1 MKKLLAMVLA
11 LVMTLSL
18 AVSASA
24 VKADEKINEDYAEAV
39 AVLNGMGVFK
49 GYEDGSFK
57 PENNI
62 TRAEVATII
71 YRIYT
76 GDVAKNDKSGL
87 YASYNKFTDM
97 AGAGW
102 AAGYIGYCSNAEL
115 VKGYPNGTFQP
126 SGNITGYEVLAMI
139 LRAVGYDKNGEFTGA
154 DWALNVAKYAEQLHI
169 LDNVAKTTNLG
180 APATRELVAEILF
193 RAINVPM
200 VTYTA
205 AFGYQNVGLNGDKDG
220 KLFQNNVTLGKKNFD
235 LKKDDKTADK
245 FGRPTITWTYNTGD
259 EETVIAVKPLATFT
273 EPAKNCE
280 VYDESGLA
288 KATKLDVYT
297 NSAKKDGTY
306 VIADNKDDSKQAM
319 QGRLTEVYED
329 RVVNVDTYLAVIEKA
344 VAEKTDAKGHVT
356 KAYVLVD
363 DIYGF
368 EGKFE
373 DKFVTSDEFK
383 ADDMVLVT
391 VADGKIQSMVKA
403 ENKAATL
410 TKIKG
415 NSKTITEVADVMGLD
430 KEDVKTTNTAA
441 YMGGLE
447 VLALSSTYNFYFD
460 TYGNVIGADELASNY
475 AVLDSLYI
483 DRLEGKR
490 GVDGLFGTP
499 YFFNGEKAEDITI
512 DEILGRDV
520 SSKFIELTSAKND
533 DYYYTVYAYTIDK
546 DGVYTFENSDF
557 ETVPYA
563 NHNAGDK
570 YITYGRDAKL
580 HLNKDSQILLQTKD
594 SPKGTFVSYT
604 GYEKLGNVYLKN
616 VQYKLDSLGYVTM
629 LYAQAEEFSNR
640 TVFVYNTTPV
650 YSWVND
656 DGDKIATLKVLELVE
671 NEWKENTVD
680 VYYGEDPAYGVGIY
694 LVGLYE
700 LTEGQ
705 DGLWYADSYAPM
717 FRVDNTYGTKDN
729 FRVDVTNIVNGTSDY
744 LELDDAKIVKYTGS
758 FVKGEY
764 DTENWEAKNL
774 GKNSTIFVQFNDDDE
789 VVAVYDMYI
798 EALVNDETGFGEFY
812 GHEFKTVKVEL
823 KEYEQISAAVMEE
836 YKANG
841 NVVTNELTVKYFDKD
856 GKEVTMDANKGTKV
870 AYAELSY
877 NDTVTGDIIYTVAN
891 QAAYPVAKLEPVLD
905 AKFDSGTQSFSINN
919 TYNSSVPQLEYTIV
933 VDKAPEG
940 DVSAKNLIEALKPFL
955 GTNFQK
961 ILGVFNTQ
969 GTDPYTGNLTPNGR
983 VLLEGY
989 EGSDFIVRVQAWDGK
1004 TVQPYHIVF
1013 GSTAVN

>member
-57 PENNI
+57 PENKI

-76 GDVAKNDKSGL
+76 KDVAKNDKSGL

-102 AAGYIGYCSNAEL
+102 AAGYIGYCANAEL
-115 VKGYPNGTFQP
+115 VKGYPDGTFKP
-126 SGNITGYEVLAMI
+126 SGNVTGYEVLAMI

-154 DWALNVAKYAEQLHI
+154 DWALNVAKYAEQLKI
-169 LDNVAKTTNLG
+169 LENVAKTTDLS
-180 APATRELVAEILF
+180 APATRELVSEILF

-205 AFGYQNVGLNGDKDG
+205 AFGYQNVGLNGDNDN
-220 KLFQNNVTLGKKNFD
+220 KLFKNNVTLGKKNFD
-235 LKKDDKTADK
+235 LEKKETADK
-245 FGRPTITWTYNTGD
+245 FGRPTITWKYNTGD

-288 KATKLDVYT
+288 KDTKLDVYT

-329 RVVNVDTYLAVIEKA
+329 RLVNVDTYLAEVEKA

-368 EGKFE
+368 EGKFD

-415 NSKTITEVADVMGLD
+415 NYKTIDKVADVMGLD

-441 YMGGLE
+441 YMGGLKA
-447 VLALSSTYNFYFD
+447 LALSSTYNFYFD

-483 DRLEGKR
+483 ARLDGKR

-499 YFFNGEKAEDITI
+499 YFFNGEKAEDVTI

-520 SSKFIELTSAKND
+520 SDKRIELTSAKND

-557 ETVPYA
+557 LTAESGS
-563 NHNAGDK
+563 HSAGDK
-570 YITYGRDAKL
+570 YITVYDRENNKL
-580 HLNKDSQILLQTKD
+580 HLNKDSQILLQTKK
-594 SPKGTFVSYT
+594 SPSGTFVSYT
-604 GYEKLGNVYLKN
+604 GYEKLGNVALSN

-629 LYAQAEEFSNR
+629 LYAQAEEYSNR
-640 TVFVYNTTPV
+640 TVFVYDTTPA

-656 DGDKIATLKVLELVE
+656 DGDKIATMKVLELVE
-671 NEWKENTVD
+671 NEWKETTVD
-680 VYYGEDPAYGVGIY
+680 VYYGAQPAYGVGIS

-705 DGLWYADSYAPM
+705 DGLWYAASYAPAYS
-717 FRVDNTYGTKDN
+717 VDNTYGTKDN
-729 FRVDVTNIVNGTSDY
+729 FRVDVTNVVTGKQEY

-764 DTENWEAKNL
+764 DTEDWEAKDL
-774 GKNSTIFVQFNDDDE
+774 DTNSIIYVQFNDDDE
-789 VVAVYDMYI
+789 VVAVYDMYVKYPVTVNGKETKDVEYWLKDFNDVTVTFDHKYEMISTI
-798 EALVNDETGFGEFY
+798 EMGQKDIDDFTVTYYNGDTKIGSDLDEKGTEVTKAVISYTGVVTDPIVITTTKQAAAAENLLNEGKCDVPGYAQDVIVYNTLSNDGYRTIWVSAADETFTVANLRTALEQALKCNFQKVEFFNTD
-812 GHEFKTVKVEL
+812 FKTP
-823 KEYEQISAAVMEE
+823 
-836 YKANG
+836 
-841 NVVTNELTVKYFDKD
+841 VTNEDTQVASDMLVK
-856 GKEVTMDANKGTKV
+856 VTSWDTSKT
-870 AYAELSY
+870 AEYQIL
-877 NDTVTGDIIYTVAN
+877 V
-891 QAAYPVAKLEPVLD
+891 
-905 AKFDSGTQSFSINN
+905 
-919 TYNSSVPQLEYTIV
+919 YNS
-933 VDKAPEG
+933 
-940 DVSAKNLIEALKPFL
+940 
-955 GTNFQK
+955 
-961 ILGVFNTQ
+961 
-969 GTDPYTGNLTPNGR
+969 
-983 VLLEGY
+983 
-989 EGSDFIVRVQAWDGK
+989 
-1004 TVQPYHIVF
+1004 
-1013 GSTAVN
+1013 

>member
-180 APATRELVAEILF
+180 APATRELVSEILF

-220 KLFQNNVTLGKKNFD
+220 KLFQNNVSLGKKNFK
-235 LKKDDKTADK
+235 LESKDTADK
-245 FGRPTITWTYNTGD
+245 FGRPTITWKYNTGD

-288 KATKLDVYT
+288 KDTKLDVYT

-306 VIADNKDDSKQAM
+306 VIADNKEDSKQAM

-329 RVVNVDTYLAVIEKA
+329 RLVNVDTYLAEVEKA

-368 EGKFE
+368 EGKFD

-415 NSKTITEVADVMGLD
+415 NYKVIDKVADVMGLD

-441 YMGGLE
+441 YKGTLE
-447 VLALSSTYNFYFD
+447 VLALGSTYNFYFD

-483 DRLEGKR
+483 ARLDGKR

-499 YFFNGEKAEDITI
+499 YFFNGEKAEDVTI

-520 SSKFIELTSAKND
+520 SDKRIELTSAKND
-533 DYYYTVYAYTIDK
+533 DYYYTVYSYTIDK

-557 ETVPYA
+557 RTAESGS
-563 NHNAGDK
+563 HSAGDK
-570 YITYGRDAKL
+570 YITVYDRDNNKL
-580 HLNKDSQILLQTKD
+580 HLNKDSQILLQTKK
-594 SPKGTFVSYT
+594 SPSGTFVSYT
-604 GYEKLGNVYLKN
+604 GYEKLGNVALSN

-629 LYAQAEEFSNR
+629 LYAQAEEYSNR
-640 TVFVYNTTPV
+640 TVFVYDTTPA

-656 DGDKIATLKVLELVE
+656 DGDKIATMKVLELVE
-671 NEWKENTVD
+671 NEWKETTVD
-680 VYYGEDPAYGVGIY
+680 VYYGAQPAYGVGIT

-705 DGLWYADSYAPM
+705 DGLWYAANYAPAYS
-717 FRVDNTYGTKDN
+717 VDNTYGTKDN
-729 FRVDVTNIVNGTSDY
+729 FRVDVTNVVTGKQEY

-764 DTENWEAKNL
+764 DTEDWEAKSL
-774 GKNSTIFVQFNDDDE
+774 DTNSIIYVQFNDDDE
-789 VVAVYDMYI
+789 VVAVYDMYVKY
-798 EALVNDETGFGEFY
+798 LVTANGKETKDVEY
-812 GHEFKTVKVEL
+812 WLKDFKDITVDL
-823 KEYEQISAAVMEE
+823 KEYEMIDTAKMSDDEGVENL
-836 YKANG
+836 YI
-841 NVVTNELTVKYFDKD
+841 TYYDLD
-856 GKEVTMDANKGTKV
+856 GKEIKDFDAVKGTKV
-870 AYAELSY
+870 SKAVISCNDVVTGPIEITTKNQPAYA
-877 NDTVTGDIIYTVAN
+877 N
-891 QAAYPVAKLEPVLD
+891 AKLVED
-905 AKFDSGTQSFSINN
+905 DFHFDKESQTFSVYTAPGSDYHTIIVELAGGNVSAEQLVKEIKAQAQGSIFQNVSDVYN
-919 TYNSSVPQLEYTIV
+919 TRI
-933 VDKAPEG
+933 G
-940 DVSAKNLIEALKPFL
+940 DVFE
-955 GTNFQK
+955 
-961 ILGVFNTQ
+961 
-969 GTDPYTGNLTPNGR
+969 GNLTAETAND
-983 VLLEGY
+983 L
-989 EGSDFIVRVQAWDGK
+989 FIIVTSGDGK
-1004 TVQPYHIVF
+1004 TTTQYAVQVMPEEA
-1013 GSTAVN
+1013 GNN

>member
-205 AFGYQNVGLNGDKDG
+205 AFGYQNVGLNGDKDS
-220 KLFQNNVTLGKKNFD
+220 KLFKNNVTLGEKNFD
-235 LKKDDKTADK
+235 LEKKETADK
-245 FGRPTITWTYNTGD
+245 FGRPTITWKYNTGD

-288 KATKLDVYT
+288 KDTKLDVYT

-329 RVVNVDTYLAVIEKA
+329 RLVNVDTYLAEVEKA

-368 EGKFE
+368 EGKFD

-415 NSKTITEVADVMGLD
+415 NYKVIDKVADVMGLD

-441 YMGGLE
+441 YKGTLE
-447 VLALSSTYNFYFD
+447 VLALGSTYNFYFD

-483 DRLEGKR
+483 ARLDGKR

-499 YFFNGEKAEDITI
+499 YFFNGEKAEDVTI

-520 SSKFIELTSAKND
+520 SDKRIELTSAKND
-533 DYYYTVYAYTIDK
+533 DYYYTVYSYTIDK

-557 ETVPYA
+557 RTAESGS
-563 NHNAGDK
+563 HSAGDK
-570 YITYGRDAKL
+570 YITVYDRDNNKL
-580 HLNKDSQILLQTKD
+580 HLNKDSQILLQTKK
-594 SPKGTFVSYT
+594 SPSGTFVSYT
-604 GYEKLGNVYLKN
+604 GYEKLGNVALSN

-629 LYAQAEEFSNR
+629 LYAQAEEYSNR
-640 TVFVYNTTPV
+640 TVFVYDTTPA

-656 DGDKIATLKVLELVE
+656 DGDKIATMKVLELVE
-671 NEWKENTVD
+671 NEWKETTVD
-680 VYYGEDPAYGVGIY
+680 VYYGAQPAYGVGIT

-705 DGLWYADSYAPM
+705 GGLWYAANYAPAYS
-717 FRVDNTYGTKDN
+717 VDNTYGTKDN
-729 FRVDVTNIVNGTSDY
+729 FRVDVTNVVTGKQEY

-764 DTENWEAKNL
+764 DTEDWEAKKL
-774 GKNSTIFVQFNDDDE
+774 DTNSIIYVQFNDDDE
-789 VVAVYDMYI
+789 VVAVYDMYVKYPVTVNGKETKDVEYWLKDFKDI
-798 EALVNDETGFGEFY
+798 TVTFDHKYEMISTIEMGQKDIDDFTVTYYNGDTKIGSDLDEKGTEVTKAVISYDGVVTDPIVITTAKQERANWCELKTGTYTYEALS
-812 GHEFKTVKVEL
+812 
-823 KEYEQISAAVMEE
+823 Q
-836 YKANG
+836 
-841 NVVTNELTVKYFDKD
+841 
-856 GKEVTMDANKGTKV
+856 
-870 AYAELSY
+870 
-877 NDTVTGDIIYTVAN
+877 
-891 QAAYPVAKLEPVLD
+891 
-905 AKFDSGTQSFSINN
+905 
-919 TYNSSVPQLEYTIV
+919 TIV
-933 VDKAPEG
+933 VEG
-940 DVSAKNLIEALKPFL
+940 DKNSAAAERKITVNKAGGDINGKNLKDKLVAEALYCPFEKVEVLNTDATEAVTGEL
-955 GTNFQK
+955 G
-961 ILGVFNTQ
+961 
-969 GTDPYTGNLTPNGR
+969 NGM
-983 VLLEGY
+983 
-989 EGSDFIVRVQAWDGK
+989 FVRVTSWDGSLSIDY
-1004 TVQPYHIVF
+1004 QIVINA
-1013 GSTAVN
+1013 GN

>member
-235 LKKDDKTADK
+235 LEKKETADK
-245 FGRPTITWTYNTGD
+245 FGRPTITWTYDTGD

-273 EPAKNCE
+273 EPAKNCD

-288 KATKLDVYT
+288 KDTKLDVYT
-297 NSAKKDGTY
+297 NSEKKDGTY
-306 VIADNKDDSKQAM
+306 TVADNKNDASVTE
-319 QGRLTEVYED
+319 QGRLTEIYKD
-329 RVVNVDTYLAVIEKA
+329 RVVNVDTYLAEVEKA

-363 DIYGF
+363 EIYGF
-368 EGKFE
+368 EGKF
-373 DKFVTSDEFK
+373 DAKFVTSDEFK

-403 ENKAATL
+403 ESKGGML

-415 NSKTITEVADVMGLD
+415 NTKTINSIQGVMGID
-430 KEDVKTTNTAA
+430 KEDVKVTNTAM
-441 YMGGLE
+441 YTNGYDELTLG
-447 VLALSSTYNFYFD
+447 SSYNFYFD
-460 TYGNVIGADELASNY
+460 TYGNVIGLDALASNY

-483 DRLEGKR
+483 DRVDGKR

-499 YFFNGEKAEDITI
+499 YFFNGEKAEGVAI
-512 DEILGRDV
+512 DEVDGEDV
-520 SSKFIELTSAKND
+520 KSDYIYSNSSKND
-533 DYYYTVYAYTIDK
+533 DYYYTVYSYTIDK
-546 DGVYTFENSDF
+546 DGVYTFENAEFDTSS
-557 ETVPYA
+557 YA
-563 NHNAGDK
+563 RFVAGNK
-570 YITYGRDAKL
+570 YITIDEGRL
-580 HLNKDSQILLQTKD
+580 QLNKDTQILLQTKD
-594 SPKGTFVSYT
+594 SPDGKIAHYT
-604 GYEKLGNVYLKN
+604 GYDKLPSFSRAQD
-616 VQYKLDSLGYVTM
+616 VQYLDVNNDGYVD
-629 LYAQAEEFSNR
+629 LFYARVEEFTTR
-640 TVFVYNTTPV
+640 TVFVYDTKPV
-650 YSWVND
+650 SSEID
-656 DGDKIATLKVLELVE
+656 ADGNKIATMDVLELVE
-671 NEWKENTVD
+671 NEWKDTTLK
-680 VYYGEDPAYGVGIY
+680 VYYKYVDEDSAWAGDIDEI
-694 LVGLYE
+694 GLYE
-700 LTEGQ
+700 VTEGENGVWYGIQ
-705 DGLWYADSYAPM
+705 KFASYYVDTYTTDGKRITAYNAETGSYVN
-717 FRVDNTYGTKDN
+717 FDLDNTTAIAKYEGTWTKG
-729 FRVDVTNIVNGTSDY
+729 TVN
-744 LELDDAKIVKYTGS
+744 
-758 FVKGEY
+758 
-764 DTENWEAKNL
+764 TEDWTAKNL
-774 GKNSTIFVQFNDDDE
+774 NSNSYIFVQYDDTKVGNTFDAL
-789 VVAVYDMYI
+789 AVYDLYI
-798 EALVNDETGFGEFY
+798 KAPVTVDGEETKDVEYY
-812 GHEFKTVKVEL
+812 GKDFNTITVTFEH
-823 KEYEQISAAVMEE
+823 EYEMIDEAKMD
-836 YKANG
+836 
-841 NVVTNELTVKYFDKD
+841 NEDLTVKYFDKD
-856 GKEVTMDANKGTKV
+856 GKEVTLAPEGTKV
-870 AYAELSY
+870 AYAEVSYGDIVTDPIVITTAKQERANWCELKTGTYTYNALSQTIVVEGNVSSAAADRKITVNKAGGDITGKNLKDKLVAEALY
-877 NDTVTGDIIYTVAN
+877 CPFEKVEVLNTDATETVTGE
-891 QAAYPVAKLEPVLD
+891 LG
-905 AKFDSGTQSFSINN
+905 SGMF
-919 TYNSSVPQLEYTIV
+919 
-933 VDKAPEG
+933 
-940 DVSAKNLIEALKPFL
+940 
-955 GTNFQK
+955 
-961 ILGVFNTQ
+961 
-969 GTDPYTGNLTPNGR
+969 
-983 VLLEGY
+983 
-989 EGSDFIVRVQAWDGK
+989 VRVTSWDGSLSIDY
-1004 TVQPYHIVF
+1004 QIVIA
-1013 GSTAVN
+1013 G

>member
-11 LVMTLSL
+11 LVMTMSL
-18 AVSASA
+18 VVSASA

-76 GDVAKNDKSGL
+76 KDVAKNDKSGL
-87 YASYNKFTDM
+87 YATYNKFSDM

-102 AAGYIGYCSNAEL
+102 AAGYIGYCANAEF
-115 VKGYPNGTFQP
+115 VKGYPDGTFKP
-126 SGNITGYEVLAMI
+126 SGNVTGYEVLAMI

-154 DWALNVAKYAEQLHI
+154 DWALNVAKYAEQLGI
-169 LDNVAKTTNLG
+169 LKNVAKTTDLS
-180 APATRELVAEILF
+180 APATRELVSELLF
-193 RAINVPM
+193 RAIQSPM

-205 AFGYQNVGLNGDKDG
+205 AFGYQNVGLNGDTDN
-220 KLFQNNVTLGKKNFD
+220 KLFKNNVSLGKKNFD
-235 LKKDDKTADK
+235 LEKKETADK
-245 FGRPTITWTYNTGD
+245 FGRPTITWEYNTGD
-259 EETVIAVKPLATFT
+259 EKTVIAVKPLATFT

-288 KATKLDVYT
+288 KDTKLDVYT
-297 NSAKKDGTY
+297 NSKDKDGTY

-319 QGRLTEVYED
+319 QGRLTEIYED
-329 RVVNVDTYLAVIEKA
+329 RLVNVDTYLAEVEKA

-368 EGKFE
+368 EGKFD

-415 NSKTITEVADVMGLD
+415 NYKTITKVADVMGLD

-441 YMGGLE
+441 YMGGLDI
-447 VLALSSTYNFYFD
+447 LALGSTYNFYFD

-483 DRLEGKR
+483 ARLDGKR

-499 YFFNGEKAEDITI
+499 YFFNGEKAEDVTI

-520 SSKFIELTSAKND
+520 SDKRIELTSAKND
-533 DYYYTVYAYTIDK
+533 DYYYTVYSYTIDK

-557 ETVPYA
+557 RTAESGS
-563 NHNAGDK
+563 HSAGDK
-570 YITYGRDAKL
+570 YITVYDRENNKL
-580 HLNKDSQILLQTKD
+580 HLNKDSQILLQTKE
-594 SPKGTFVSYT
+594 SPSGTFVSYT
-604 GYEKLGNVYLKN
+604 GYEKLGNVALSN

-629 LYAQAEEFSNR
+629 LYAQAEEYSNR
-640 TVFVYNTTPV
+640 TVFVYDTTPA

-656 DGDKIATLKVLELVE
+656 DGDKIATMKVLELVE
-671 NEWKENTVD
+671 NEWKETTVD
-680 VYYGEDPAYGVGIY
+680 VYYGAQPAYGVGIT

-705 DGLWYADSYAPM
+705 DGLWYAANYAPAYS
-717 FRVDNTYGTKDN
+717 VDNTYGTKDN
-729 FRVDVTNIVNGTSDY
+729 FRVDVTNVVTGKQEY

-764 DTENWEAKNL
+764 DTEDWEAKDL
-774 GKNSTIFVQFNDDDE
+774 DTNSIIYVQFNDDDE
-789 VVAVYDMYI
+789 VVAVYDMYVKYPVTVNGKETKDVEYWLKDFKDITVTFDHKYEMISTI
-798 EALVNDETGFGEFY
+798 EMGQKDIDDFTVTYYNGDTKIGSDLDEKGTEVTKAVISYNGVVTAPIVITTTKQDAADKNLLIEGPYAVAGNEQ
-812 GHEFKTVKVEL
+812 GVE
-823 KEYEQISAAVMEE
+823 ISNQKDEDG
-836 YKANG
+836 YRYI
-841 NVVTNELTVKYFDKD
+841 NVVT
-856 GKEVTMDANKGTKV
+856 
-870 AYAELSY
+870 
-877 NDTVTGDIIYTVAN
+877 DTEEQSFTVAN
-891 QAAYPVAKLEPVLD
+891 LR
-905 AKFDSGTQSFSINN
+905 N
-919 TYNSSVPQLEYTIV
+919 
-933 VDKAPEG
+933 
-940 DVSAKNLIEALKPFL
+940 ALKQAQKC
-955 GTNFQK
+955 NFQK
-961 ILGVFNTQ
+961 VEFFNTDLN
-969 GTDPYTGNLTPNGR
+969 TPVDNEKDPVASDMIVKVTSWDGSKTALYR
-983 VLLEGY
+983 VL
-989 EGSDFIVRVQAWDGK
+989 
-1004 TVQPYHIVF
+1004 
-1013 GSTAVN
+1013 VNA

>member
-11 LVMTLSL
+11 LVMTMSL
-18 AVSASA
+18 VVSASA

-102 AAGYIGYCSNAEL
+102 AAGYIGYCANAEL

-154 DWALNVAKYAEQLHI
+154 DWAINVAKYADQLHI

-220 KLFQNNVTLGKKNFD
+220 KLFQNNVSLGKKNFK
-235 LKKDDKTADK
+235 LESKDTADK
-245 FGRPTITWTYNTGD
+245 FGRPTITWKYNTGD

-288 KATKLDVYT
+288 KDTKLDVYT
-297 NSAKKDGTY
+297 NSKDKDGTY

-319 QGRLTEVYED
+319 QGRLTEVYKD
-329 RVVNVDTYLAVIEKA
+329 RLVNVDTFLAEVEKA

-368 EGKFE
+368 EGKF
-373 DKFVTSDEFK
+373 DAKFVTSDEFK

-415 NSKTITEVADVMGLD
+415 NYKTIDKVADVMGLD

-441 YMGGLE
+441 YKGGLE

-483 DRLEGKR
+483 DRLDGKR

-499 YFFNGEKAEDITI
+499 YFFNGEKAENVTI

-520 SSKFIELTSAKND
+520 SDKRIELTSAKND

-557 ETVPYA
+557 ETVASA
-563 NHNAGDK
+563 NHKAGDK
-570 YITYGRDAKL
+570 YITYNRGDNKL
-580 HLNKDSQILLQTKD
+580 HLNKDSQILLQTKN
-594 SPKGTFVSYT
+594 SPNGTFVSYT
-604 GYEKLGNVYLKN
+604 GYEKLGNVALSN

-629 LYAQAEEFSNR
+629 LYAQAEEYSNR
-640 TVFVYNTTPV
+640 TVFVYNTTPS

-656 DGDKIATLKVLELVE
+656 DGDKIATMKVLELVE
-671 NEWKENTVD
+671 NEWKETTVD
-680 VYYGEDPAYGVGIY
+680 VYYGVEPAYGVRIF
-694 LVGLYE
+694 LAGLYE

-729 FRVDVTNIVNGTSDY
+729 FRVDVTNVKTNKQEY

-764 DTENWEAKNL
+764 DTEDWEAKKL
-774 GKNSTIFVQFNDDDE
+774 SKNSTIFVQFNDDDE

-798 EALVNDETGFGEFY
+798 EAHVNEKTGFGEFY
-812 GHEFKTVKVEL
+812 GHEFETIKVEL
-823 KEYEQISAAVMEE
+823 KEYEKISTAVMEE
-836 YKANG
+836 YTDTS
-841 NVVTNELTVKYFDKD
+841 VDTNELTVKYFDKD
-856 GKEVTMDANKGTKV
+856 GKEVTLAAKGTQV

-877 NDTVTGDIIYTVAN
+877 NGTVTGDIIYTVAK
-891 QAAYPVAKLEPVLD
+891 QDAAEKNHLNEGTYDVPGYGQKIQVSNEVVEGYKTIYVTD
-905 AKFDSGTQSFSINN
+905 AGETFT
-919 TYNSSVPQLEYTIV
+919 L
-933 VDKAPEG
+933 A
-940 DVSAKNLIEALKPFL
+940 NLRNALKQAL
-955 GTNFQK
+955 KCDFQK
-961 ILGVFNTQ
+961 VEFFNT
-969 GTDPYTGNLTPNGR
+969 DFKTPVTNEETQ
-983 VLLEGY
+983 VK
-989 EGSDFIVRVQAWDGK
+989 SDMLVKVTSWDGTK
-1004 TVQPYHIVF
+1004 DAEYQVIVYD
-1013 GSTAVN
+1013 N

>member
-18 AVSASA
+18 AVSANA
-24 VKADEKINEDYAEAV
+24 LKADEKINEDYAEAV
-39 AVLNGMGVFK
+39 AVLDGMGVFK

-57 PENNI
+57 PENKI

-76 GDVAKNDKSGL
+76 ADVAKNDKSGL
-87 YASYNKFTDM
+87 YATYNKFSDM

-102 AAGYIGYCSNAEL
+102 AAGYIGYCANAEF
-115 VKGYPNGTFQP
+115 VKGYPDGTFKP
-126 SGNITGYEVLAMI
+126 SGNVTGYEVLAMI

-154 DWALNVAKYAEQLHI
+154 DWALNVAKYAEQLGI
-169 LDNVAKTTNLG
+169 LKNVAKTTDLS
-180 APATRELVAEILF
+180 APATRELVSELLF
-193 RAINVPM
+193 RAIQSPM

-205 AFGYQNVGLNGDKDG
+205 AFGYQNVGLNGDTDN
-220 KLFQNNVTLGKKNFD
+220 KLFKNNVSLGKKNFD
-235 LKKDDKTADK
+235 LEKKETADK
-245 FGRPTITWTYNTGD
+245 FGRPTITWKYNTGD

-288 KATKLDVYT
+288 KDTKLDVYT

-319 QGRLTEVYED
+319 QGRLTEVYKD
-329 RVVNVDTYLAVIEKA
+329 RLVNVDTFLAEVEKA

-363 DIYGF
+363 EIYGF
-368 EGKFE
+368 EGKFD

-415 NSKTITEVADVMGLD
+415 NYKTITKVADVMGLD

-441 YMGGLE
+441 YMGGLDI
-447 VLALSSTYNFYFD
+447 LALGSTYNFYFD

-483 DRLEGKR
+483 ARLDGKR

-499 YFFNGEKAEDITI
+499 YFFNGEKAEDVTI

-520 SSKFIELTSAKND
+520 SDKRIELTSAKND
-533 DYYYTVYAYTIDK
+533 DYYYTVYSYTIDK

-557 ETVPYA
+557 RTAESGS
-563 NHNAGDK
+563 HSAGDK
-570 YITYGRDAKL
+570 YITVYDRENNKL
-580 HLNKDSQILLQTKD
+580 HLNKDSQILLQTKK
-594 SPKGTFVSYT
+594 SPSGTFVSYT
-604 GYEKLGNVYLKN
+604 GYEKLGNVALSN

-629 LYAQAEEFSNR
+629 LYAQAEEYSNR
-640 TVFVYNTTPV
+640 TVFVYDTTPA

-656 DGDKIATLKVLELVE
+656 DGDKIATMKVLELVE
-671 NEWKENTVD
+671 NEWKETTVD
-680 VYYGEDPAYGVGIY
+680 VYYGAQPAYGVGIT

-705 DGLWYADSYAPM
+705 DGLWYAANYAPAYS
-717 FRVDNTYGTKDN
+717 VDNTYGTKDN
-729 FRVDVTNIVNGTSDY
+729 FRVDVTNVVTGKQEY

-764 DTENWEAKNL
+764 DTEDWEAKDL
-774 GKNSTIFVQFNDDDE
+774 DTNSIIYVQFNDDDE
-789 VVAVYDMYI
+789 VVAVYDMYVKYPVTVNGKETKDVEYWLKDFNDVTVTFDHKYEMI
-798 EALVNDETGFGEFY
+798 NTIEMGNKDIDDFTVTYYNGDTKIGTTLDEKGTEVTKAVISYNGVVTDPIVITTAKQTRANWCELKTGTYTYEALSQTIVVEGDKNSAAADRKIIVNKAGGDITGKNLKDKLVAEALYCPFE
-812 GHEFKTVKVEL
+812 KVEVL
-823 KEYEQISAAVMEE
+823 
-836 YKANG
+836 N
-841 NVVTNELTVKYFDKD
+841 T
-856 GKEVTMDANKGTKV
+856 DAT
-870 AYAELSY
+870 E
-877 NDTVTGDIIYTVAN
+877 TVTGE
-891 QAAYPVAKLEPVLD
+891 LG
-905 AKFDSGTQSFSINN
+905 SGMF
-919 TYNSSVPQLEYTIV
+919 
-933 VDKAPEG
+933 
-940 DVSAKNLIEALKPFL
+940 
-955 GTNFQK
+955 
-961 ILGVFNTQ
+961 
-969 GTDPYTGNLTPNGR
+969 
-983 VLLEGY
+983 
-989 EGSDFIVRVQAWDGK
+989 VRVTSWDGSLSIDY
-1004 TVQPYHIVF
+1004 QIVINA
-1013 GSTAVN
+1013 GV

>member
-102 AAGYIGYCSNAEL
+102 AAGYIGYCANAEL
-115 VKGYPNGTFQP
+115 VKGYPDGTFKP
-126 SGNITGYEVLAMI
+126 SGNVTGYEVLAMI

-154 DWALNVAKYAEQLHI
+154 DWALNVAKYAEQLKI
-169 LDNVAKTTNLG
+169 LENVAKTTDLS
-180 APATRELVAEILF
+180 APATRELVSEILF

-205 AFGYQNVGLNGDKDG
+205 AFGYQNVGLNGDNDN
-220 KLFQNNVTLGKKNFD
+220 KLFKNNVTLGKKNFD
-235 LKKDDKTADK
+235 LEKKETADK
-245 FGRPTITWTYNTGD
+245 FGRPTITWKYNTGD

-288 KATKLDVYT
+288 KDTKLDVYT

-329 RVVNVDTYLAVIEKA
+329 RLVNVDTYLAEVEKA

-368 EGKFE
+368 EGKFD

-415 NSKTITEVADVMGLD
+415 NYKTIDKVADVMGLD

-441 YMGGLE
+441 YMGGLK

-483 DRLEGKR
+483 DRLDGKR

-499 YFFNGEKAEDITI
+499 YFFNGEKAEDVTI

-520 SSKFIELTSAKND
+520 SDKRIELTSAKND
-533 DYYYTVYAYTIDK
+533 DYYYTVYSYTIDK

-557 ETVPYA
+557 RTAESGS
-563 NHNAGDK
+563 HSAGDK
-570 YITYGRDAKL
+570 YITVYDRENNKL
-580 HLNKDSQILLQTKD
+580 HLNKDSQILLQTKK
-594 SPKGTFVSYT
+594 SPSGTFVSYT
-604 GYEKLGNVYLKN
+604 GYEKLGNVALSN

-629 LYAQAEEFSNR
+629 LYAQAEEYSNR
-640 TVFVYNTTPV
+640 TVFVYDTTPA

-656 DGDKIATLKVLELVE
+656 DGDKIATMKVLELVE
-671 NEWKENTVD
+671 NEWKETTVD
-680 VYYGEDPAYGVGIY
+680 VYYGAQPAYGVGIT

-705 DGLWYADSYAPM
+705 DGLWYAASYAPAYS
-717 FRVDNTYGTKDN
+717 VDNTYGTKDN
-729 FRVDVTNIVNGTSDY
+729 FRVDVTNVVTGKQEY

-764 DTENWEAKNL
+764 DTEDWEAKNL
-774 GKNSTIFVQFNDDDE
+774 DTNSIIYVQFNDDDE
-789 VVAVYDMYI
+789 VVAVYDMYVKYPVT
-798 EALVNDETGFGEFY
+798 VNGKETKDVEY
-812 GHEFKTVKVEL
+812 WLKDFKDITVDL
-823 KEYEQISAAVMEE
+823 KEYEMIDTAKMSADQ
-836 YKANG
+836 
-841 NVVTNELTVKYFDKD
+841 NVKNLDVTYYDLD
-856 GKEVTMDANKGTKV
+856 GKKIENFDEIKGTKV
-870 AYAELSY
+870 SKAVISS
-877 NDTVTGDIIYTVAN
+877 DKVVTGPIEITTKN
-891 QAAYPVAKLEPVLD
+891 QAAY
-905 AKFDSGTQSFSINN
+905 IN
-919 TYNSSVPQLEYTIV
+919 
-933 VDKAPEG
+933 A
-940 DVSAKNLIEALKPFL
+940 ALKDGKYDFEAAKQSITVVEGSITVNTNAQTVNVTNLKALLKAAAL
-955 GTNFQK
+955 GTNYQT
-961 ILGVFNTQ
+961 IEVYNTNDVELAS
-969 GTDPYTGNLTPNGR
+969 GEVANDMYVKVT
-983 VLLEGY
+983 
-989 EGSDFIVRVQAWDGK
+989 AWDGK
-1004 TVQPYHIVF
+1004 T
-1013 GSTAVN
+1013 TATYQITVDANPVG

>member
-57 PENNI
+57 PENKI

-76 GDVAKNDKSGL
+76 KDVAKNDKSGL

-102 AAGYIGYCSNAEL
+102 AAGYIGYCANAEL
-115 VKGYPNGTFQP
+115 VKGYPDGTFKP
-126 SGNITGYEVLAMI
+126 SGNVTGYEVLAMI

-154 DWALNVAKYAEQLHI
+154 DWALNVAKYAEQLKI
-169 LDNVAKTTNLG
+169 LENVAKTTDLS
-180 APATRELVAEILF
+180 APATRELVSEILF

-205 AFGYQNVGLNGDKDG
+205 AFGYQNVGLNGDTDN
-220 KLFQNNVTLGKKNFD
+220 KLFKNNISLGKKNFD
-235 LKKDDKTADK
+235 LEKNETADK
-245 FGRPTITWTYNTGD
+245 FGRPTITWKYNTGD

-288 KATKLDVYT
+288 KDTKLDVYT

-319 QGRLTEVYED
+319 QGRLTEVYKD
-329 RVVNVDTYLAVIEKA
+329 RLVNVDTYLAEVEKA

-368 EGKFE
+368 EGKFD

-415 NSKTITEVADVMGLD
+415 NSKTITKVADVMGLD

-441 YMGGLE
+441 YMGGLD

-483 DRLEGKR
+483 DRLDGKR

-499 YFFNGEKAEDITI
+499 YFFNGEKAEDVTI

-520 SSKFIELTSAKND
+520 SDKRIELTSAKND
-533 DYYYTVYAYTIDK
+533 DYYYTVYAYTVDK

-557 ETVPYA
+557 LTAKSGSHSV
-563 NHNAGDK
+563 GDK
-570 YITYGRDAKL
+570 YITVYDRDNNKL
-580 HLNKDSQILLQTKD
+580 HLNKDSQILLQTKN
-594 SPKGTFVSYT
+594 SPNGTFVSYT
-604 GYEKLGNVYLKN
+604 GYEKLGNVALSN

-629 LYAQAEEFSNR
+629 LYAQAEEYSNR

-656 DGDKIATLKVLELVE
+656 NGDKIATMKVLELVE

-680 VYYGEDPAYGVGIY
+680 VYYGEDPAYGEGIS

-705 DGLWYADSYAPM
+705 DGLWFAYDYEPL

-729 FRVDVTNIVNGTSDY
+729 FRIDVTDLDDNHTYY

-758 FVKGEY
+758 FTKGEY
-764 DTENWEAKNL
+764 DTEDWEAKDL
-774 GKNSTIFVQFNDDDE
+774 DTNSIIFVQFNDDDE
-789 VVAVYDMYI
+789 VVAVYDMY
-798 EALVNDETGFGEFY
+798 
-812 GHEFKTVKVEL
+812 VKVPVYVNSKETKDVQYWL
-823 KEYEQISAAVMEE
+823 KDCKDITVTFENEYDKIDTAKMNDGQSI
-836 YKANG
+836 KNLD
-841 NVVTNELTVKYFDKD
+841 VTYYGLD
-856 GKEVTMDANKGTKV
+856 GKEVTLAAEGTKV
-870 AYAELSY
+870 SKAVISY
-877 NDTVTGDIIYTVAN
+877 TGVVTAPIEITTTKQDAASWKYLNDGEKTFASKIQSAN
-891 QAAYPVAKLEPVLD
+891 
-905 AKFDSGTQSFSINN
+905 I
-919 TYNSSVPQLEYTIV
+919 
-933 VDKAPEG
+933 
-940 DVSAKNLIEALKPFL
+940 VSAEDG
-955 GTNFQK
+955 GT
-961 ILGVFNTQ
+961 ITVVVPT
-969 GTDPYTGNLTPNGR
+969 GTDVTVDDLKDLLATAKKCEFQSIEIYNTSMTSHATGNLASDMIVKVTSWDKT
-983 VLLEGY
+983 
-989 EGSDFIVRVQAWDGK
+989 GSSTYNI
-1004 TVQPYHIVF
+1004 TV
-1013 GSTAVN
+1013 SAT